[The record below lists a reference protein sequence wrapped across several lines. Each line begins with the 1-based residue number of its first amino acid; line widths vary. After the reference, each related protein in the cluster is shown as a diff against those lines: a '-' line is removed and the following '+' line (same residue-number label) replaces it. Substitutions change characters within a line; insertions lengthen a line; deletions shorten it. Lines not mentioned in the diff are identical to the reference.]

1 MAAKENHLLR
11 TMAEVALAS
20 DGCIASYCHAIS
32 YPVVRLIC
40 AYVLYPTHR
49 MVTFYLCPLSV
60 SPSIARKIDSHTSET
75 RAYCKRTAD

>member
-1 MAAKENHLLR
+1 MAAKENHLQWLKWLWPQ
-11 TMAEVALAS
+11 MDALLPTAMP
-20 DGCIASYCHAIS
+20 YHIS
-32 YPVVRLIC
+32 YPVVSLIC

-60 SPSIARKIDSHTSET
+60 SLSIARKIDSHTSET